1 MYERF
6 TDRARKVM
14 QLANQEAQ
22 RFNHEY
28 IGTEHILLGLIKE
41 GSGVAANVLKNL
53 DVDLRKIRLE
63 VEKLV
68 QSGPDMVTMGKLP
81 QTPRAKK
88 VIEYSMEEARNLN
101 HNYVGTE
108 HILLGLLREQEG
120 VAAQVLMNLGLK
132 LEEVREEVL
141 NLLGHGM
148 EGEGSERAG
157 SGGSAA
163 GSGSSES
170 PRAGK
175 SKTPALDS
183 FGRDLT
189 ELARQGKLDPVIG
202 REKEIERTMQVLSR
216 RTKNNPVLL
225 GEAGVG
231 KTAIVEGFAQRVI
244 EGNVPELLMERR
256 IVVLDLAMMVAGT
269 KYRGQFEERIK
280 AVMNEVRRA
289 KNTILFI
296 DELHTLVGAG
306 GAEGAIDASNV
317 LKPALARGEIQCIG
331 ATTLDEYRK
340 YIEKDA
346 ALDRR
351 FQVVMVEPSSKTETV
366 DILKGLRDR
375 YEKHHHVQITDDA
388 VEAAVELSDRYIT
401 GRCLPDKA
409 IDVIDESGARVHLKS
424 MTRPPDLKE
433 IDEEVERLNKEKEEA
448 VANQDFEKAAALR
461 DQADK
466 LKKKKATITRDW
478 REKSREADGVVD
490 EEVIAEVVSKMTG
503 IPLTRM
509 TTEDS
514 MRLMKMEDELHKRVI
529 SQDEAIKSISKA
541 VRRSRSGLKDPK
553 RPTGCFIFAG
563 PTGVGKTLLAK
574 ALAEFMFGDED
585 ALVQIDMSEYM
596 EKHNVSRLIGAPP
609 GYVGYEEGGQLT
621 EKIRRRPYAVVLLDE
636 IEKAHPDV
644 FNMLLQLMEEGRL
657 TDSFGRNIDFRN
669 TLLIMTTNAGADAI
683 KNESALGFDTP
694 PKKFQVDVRFA
705 KDLDEGKMVDDLLA
719 QFAQAQERL
728 TPGKQVITVVE
739 PGRRWRVNDRENDQR
754 YTLRVAK
761 KGDQIIVVKDEDV
774 SYGSMKAR
782 LQGEI
787 EKVFRPEF
795 LNRLDDTIVFRH
807 LTRDD
812 LKEVVELELSKVR
825 SRLKEHGLSLLLT
838 DEAKEFIIG
847 KGTNLDLGAR
857 PLRRATE
864 NFIEDPLS
872 EDLLKG
878 EFQGKDTITV
888 DVKDVGGK
896 KQLVFDGSL
905 AEAEHAATPVAAGAD
920 GSSEGPK
927 D

>member
-28 IGTEHILLGLIKE
+28 IGTEHILLGLVKE

-68 QSGPDMVTMGKLP
+68 QSGPEMVTMGKLP
-81 QTPRAKK
+81 QTPRTKK

-108 HILLGLLREQEG
+108 HVLLGLLREQEG

-141 NLLGHGM
+141 NLLGHGLETGDSPERGGR
-148 EGEGSERAG
+148 EGGHGDSPSGKGS
-157 SGGSAA
+157 
-163 GSGSSES
+163 
-170 PRAGK
+170 K

-189 ELARQGKLDPVIG
+189 ELARQNKLDPVIG
-202 REKEIERTMQVLSR
+202 REREIERATQVLCR

-244 EGNVPELLMERR
+244 NGEIPELLADKR

-306 GAEGAIDASNV
+306 GAEGAIDAANV

-340 YIEKDA
+340 YIEKDS
-346 ALDRR
+346 ALARR
-351 FQVVMVEPSSKTETV
+351 FQEILVDPTTADETV
-366 DILKGLRDR
+366 EILKGLRGR
-375 YEKHHHVQITDDA
+375 YEEHHRVQITDDA
-388 VEAAVELSDRYIT
+388 IKAAVDLSERYIT
-401 GRCLPDKA
+401 SRCLPDKA
-409 IDVIDESGARVHLKS
+409 IDVIDESGARIRLRT

-433 IDEEVERLNKEKEEA
+433 IDEEIERLNKEKEDA
-448 VANQDFEKAAALR
+448 VANQDFEEAASLR
-461 DQADK
+461 DSADK
-466 LKKKKATITRDW
+466 LRTKKENITREW
-478 REKSREADGVVD
+478 REKSQETDGVVD
-490 EEVIAEVVSKMTG
+490 EDVIAEVVSKMTG
-503 IPLTRM
+503 IPLTRLS
-509 TTEDS
+509 TEDS
-514 MRLMKMEDELHKRVI
+514 MKLMQMEDDLHKRVI
-529 SQDEAIKSISKA
+529 SQEAAISAVAKA

-574 ALAEFMFGDED
+574 ALAEFMFGDAD
-585 ALVQIDMSEYM
+585 ALIHIDMSEYM

-644 FNMLLQLMEEGRL
+644 FNMLLQVMEEGRL
-657 TDSFGRNIDFRN
+657 TDSFGRKVDFRN
-669 TLLIMTTNAGADAI
+669 VILIMTTNAGAEAI
-683 KNESALGFDTP
+683 KNEAAFGF
-694 PKKFQVDVRFA
+694 
-705 KDLDEGKMVDDLLA
+705 
-719 QFAQAQERL
+719 QA
-728 TPGKQVITVVE
+728 PD
-739 PGRRWRVNDRENDQR
+739 NDS
-754 YTLRVAK
+754 
-761 KGDQIIVVKDEDV
+761 
-774 SYGSMKAR
+774 SYESMKER
-782 LQGEI
+782 VSEQI
-787 EKVFRPEF
+787 ERVFRPEF
-795 LNRLDDTIVFRH
+795 LNRLDDTIIFRH
-807 LTRDD
+807 LTLDD
-812 LKEVVELELSKVR
+812 LTQVVDLELAKVR
-825 SRLKEHGLSLLLT
+825 ERLGERGLQLELT
-838 DEAKEFIIG
+838 DDAKQFLITQG
-847 KGTNLDLGAR
+847 SNLDFGAR
-857 PLRRATE
+857 PLRRAIE
-864 NFIEDPLS
+864 NRVEDPLA
-872 EDLLKG
+872 EDLL
-878 EFQGKDTITV
+878 QGVFEGKNMIVVDAIWDENHEQIERLDFNGTVVEEEEKEEKEESEAVESPVGPTKD
-888 DVKDVGGK
+888 DAK
-896 KQLVFDGSL
+896 K
-905 AEAEHAATPVAAGAD
+905 
-920 GSSEGPK
+920 
-927 D
+927 

>member
-148 EGEGSERAG
+148 EAGEGGERTPAG
-157 SGGSAA
+157 A
-163 GSGSSES
+163 SSET
-170 PRAGK
+170 AKGAK

-202 REKEIERTMQVLSR
+202 REKEIERAIQILCR
-216 RTKNNPVLL
+216 RTKNNPVLV

-231 KTAIVEGFAQRVI
+231 KTAIVEGFAQRVVD
-244 EGNVPELLMERR
+244 GNVPELLCDRR

-289 KNTILFI
+289 RNTILFI

-340 YIEKDA
+340 YIEKDS

-351 FQVVMVEPSSKTETV
+351 FQIVIVEPSTKAETV

-375 YEKHHHVQITDDA
+375 YEAHHRVQITDDA
-388 VEAAVELSDRYIT
+388 IGAAVELSSRYVT

-409 IDVIDESGARVHLKS
+409 IDVIDESGARVRLRT

-433 IDEEVERLNKEKEEA
+433 IDEEVERLNKDKEEA
-448 VANQDFEKAAALR
+448 VASQDFEKAANLR

-466 LKKKKATITRDW
+466 LKKKKQTITRDW
-478 REKSREADGVVD
+478 REKSREADGIVD
-490 EEVIAEVVSKMTG
+490 AEVIAEVVSKMTG

-514 MRLMKMEDELHKRVI
+514 LRLMEMENDLHKRVV
-529 SQDEAIKSISKA
+529 SQHEAIVSIAKA

-553 RPTGCFIFAG
+553 RPTGCFVFAG

-609 GYVGYEEGGQLT
+609 GYVGFEEGGQLT

-644 FNMLLQLMEEGRL
+644 FNMLLQVMEEGRL
-657 TDSFGRNIDFRN
+657 TDSFGRNVDFRN
-669 TLLIMTTNAGADAI
+669 TILIMTTNAGAEAI
-683 KNESALGFDTP
+683 KNEAAFGFQRP
-694 PKKFQVDVRFA
+694 
-705 KDLDEGKMVDDLLA
+705 DDNA
-719 QFAQAQERL
+719 SYENM
-728 TPGKQVITVVE
+728 KE
-739 PGRRWRVNDRENDQR
+739 RVNER
-754 YTLRVAK
+754 
-761 KGDQIIVVKDEDV
+761 
-774 SYGSMKAR
+774 
-782 LQGEI
+782 I

-795 LNRLDDTIVFRH
+795 LNRVDDVIVFHH
-807 LTRDD
+807 LTVED
-812 LKEVVELELSKVR
+812 LKAVIDIELSKVR
-825 SRLKEHGLSLLLT
+825 KRLDERGLKLQLT
-838 DEAKEFIIG
+838 DEAKKFIIK
-847 KGTNLDLGAR
+847 KGSNTDFGAR
-857 PLRRATE
+857 PLRRAIE
-864 NFIEDPLS
+864 NYVEDPLS
-872 EDLLKG
+872 EELLKG
-878 EFQGKDTITV
+878 EFQGKDTIMV
-888 DVKDVGGK
+888 DVKEVAGK
-896 KQLVFDGSL
+896 TQLVFEGVV
-905 AEAEHAATPVAAGAD
+905 AEPGEPVGAGAAGGESPSAPQ
-920 GSSEGPK
+920 SN
-927 D
+927 